1 MQMSISEEVVSTR
14 SKIENDFH
22 EKLNEVNE
30 FIETQLKNCEH
41 QISEIRALMHKNTEE
56 VKTLITSHIGLGEAA
71 AQSAVDVQQTL
82 IAQMNILQGKA
93 APANPVKEVV
103 QLEKLEASI
112 ATINANSSWGNN
124 K

>member
-1 MQMSISEEVVSTR
+1 MSIDEAISTR

-22 EKLNEVNE
+22 EKLDEVNA

-41 QISEIRALMHKNTEE
+41 QISEIRALMHKNTDE

-71 AQSAVDVQQTL
+71 AQSAVDIQQTL
-82 IAQMNILQGKA
+82 IAQMNILQGKV
-93 APANPVKEVV
+93 PAKEVV
-103 QLEKLEASI
+103 QLEKLEEAI
-112 ATINANSSWGNN
+112 TNVNVNSNWGNS